1 MNCQNF
7 ESIVNELARRQMME
21 ANAREQAL
29 AHTDECEACA
39 LRLEDERAL
48 TQKLEA
54 LTSEMSGTEAPARIE
69 TELLAAFRNQKS
81 TNQSTNQF
89 AKRGRWV
96 IHDWRY
102 WATAAAAVLLIVIGI
117 AAMRSRPAPVAKKN
131 PSVPTL
137 PSTTA
142 SAKDSVKPVDDVEQ
156 PKPAVDEPKPA
167 ELPKQGT
174 TLASRDQKRHLNS
187 LSARDK
193 SAGSQREQEALTA
206 EKDTTVAANSS
217 GNEIATD
224 FFPVGYTSPMNL
236 QDGGQ
241 VMRVELPRSTLAG
254 FGLPVNME
262 RINERV
268 KADVL
273 VGPDGQARA
282 IRFVQ

>member
-7 ESIVNELARRQMME
+7 ESIINELARQQMME

-29 AHTDECEACA
+29 AHTSECGVCA
-39 LRLEDERAL
+39 LRLADERAL
-48 TQKLEA
+48 TQKLGA
-54 LTSEMSGTEAPARIE
+54 VTGEMNEMAAPARIE
-69 TELLAAFRNQKS
+69 TELLAAFRKHKFA
-81 TNQSTNQF
+81 NQF
-89 AKRGRWV
+89 TKRGRSA

-102 WATAAAAVLLIVIGI
+102 WATAVAAVLLIVIGI
-117 AAMRSRPAPVAKKN
+117 AAMRSRQAPVATQN
-131 PSVPTL
+131 PYVPTF
-137 PSTTA
+137 
-142 SAKDSVKPVDDVEQ
+142 Q
-156 PKPAVDEPKPA
+156 PTIANTNKGAEPPDTVDEPKPA

-174 TLASRDQKRHLNS
+174 RLANRNPKRHLNQ
-187 LSARDK
+187 LSARYN
-193 SAGSQREQEALTA
+193 SADSRSERDALAAERE
-206 EKDTTVAANSS
+206 TTVAANYS

-224 FFPVGYTSPMNL
+224 FLPLGYTSPMNL

-241 VMRVELPRSTLAG
+241 VMRVELPRSALAG

-262 RINERV
+262 RVNERV

>member
-7 ESIVNELARRQMME
+7 QSIVTELARQQIME

-29 AHTDECEACA
+29 AHTADCEACA
-39 LRLEDERAL
+39 LSLADQRGL
-48 TQKLEA
+48 TQKLRGVA
-54 LTSEMSGTEAPARIE
+54 DEMNVLEAPARIE
-69 TELLAAFRNQKS
+69 GELLAAFRKHKHEQPRRS
-81 TNQSTNQF
+81 TNY
-89 AKRGRWV
+89 A
-96 IHDWRY
+96 WRY

-117 AAMRSRPAPVAKKN
+117 AALSMRSIRSPVAAGN
-131 PSVPTL
+131 LTPTSQ
-137 PSTTA
+137 PRIAATTNNT
-142 SAKDSVKPVDDVEQ
+142 VDPGVE
-156 PKPAVDEPKPA
+156 EPKPA
-167 ELPKQGT
+167 PL
-174 TLASRDQKRHLNS
+174 TLKEGALGSHLRRRAKS
-187 LSARDK
+187 LSAQSNSADK
-193 SAGSQREQEALTA
+193 RNEREGLAA
-206 EKDTTVAANSS
+206 DRNSTVAANYG

-224 FFPVGYTSPMNL
+224 FMPVGYTNPMDL

-262 RINERV
+262 RVNERV